1 MASSVKI
8 CDASSK
14 TTRSKWIGESRNV
27 LPALR
32 RLPPDEPDL
41 AAVAVGRP
49 VAHPIEDSRRAG
61 PQEPFLEAA
70 ELLHEGVLA
79 PPVES
84 LQDRNPGALR
94 VAPALQDAAPDP
106 APELFRREA
115 RVEEHRD
122 VSVEPRGAKLLL
134 GTRDDEDVVDL
145 LETPPHGAEP
155 RLEILEGDP
164 VDGLRSR
171 QRPLLDASDEDVPC
185 RREPG
190 ERPPVRRVI
199 SPAYAAL
206 ARRSAQSVP
215 SPRKAGPRRSPCS
228 GRPRERTT

>member
-1 MASSVKI
+1 MPRDDRVGLGDELAER
-8 CDASSK
+8 D
-14 TTRSKWIGESRNV
+14 V

-32 RLPPDEPDL
+32 RLPADESDL

-79 PPVES
+79 PSVES

-94 VAPALQDAAPDP
+94 VDPALQDAAPNP

-122 VSVEPRGAKLLL
+122 VAVEPRGAQLLL
-134 GTRDDEDVVDL
+134 GTGDGEDVVDL
-145 LETPPHGAEP
+145 VETPPHGGEL

-164 VDGLRSR
+164 DDGLRCR
-171 QRPLLDASDEDVPC
+171 QRPLLDASDEDVPR
-185 RREPG
+185 RRESG
-190 ERPPVRRVI
+190 ERPLKEVAFRDSGCGF
-199 SPAYAAL
+199 SPTLYD
-206 ARRSAQSVP
+206 ST
-215 SPRKAGPRRSPCS
+215 G
-228 GRPRERTT
+228 